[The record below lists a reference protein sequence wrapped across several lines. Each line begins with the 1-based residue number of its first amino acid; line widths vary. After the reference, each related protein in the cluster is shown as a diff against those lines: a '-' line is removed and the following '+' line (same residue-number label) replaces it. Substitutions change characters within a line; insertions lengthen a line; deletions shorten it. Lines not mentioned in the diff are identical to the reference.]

1 LGGFVKSASS
11 EDIVPVLP
19 IPNSLASIPRFR
31 VHIKLGVGMEKG
43 KERGKIGEK
52 E

>member
-1 LGGFVKSASS
+1 MQPLSA
-11 EDIVPVLP
+11 V
-19 IPNSLASIPRFR
+19 R

>member
-1 LGGFVKSASS
+1 M
-11 EDIVPVLP
+11 LP
-19 IPNSLASIPRFR
+19 QAIAG